1 MFLNLLVNIA
11 NAIEGHG
18 LINLNSGQ
26 AGHWVWIEIEIADNG
41 FGIAADNL
49 ANIFDPFFTTKEIGK
64 GTGLGLHV
72 VKMAIETHCG
82 EIAVSR
88 TEGYGAG
95 FKIVLPIAGAS
106 QQKVSQQKVSR

>member
-1 MFLNLLVNIA
+1 MFLNLLVNTA

-18 LINLNSGQ
+18 LINLNSSQ
-26 AGHWVWIEIEIADNG
+26 AGDWVWIEIADNG

-49 ANIFDPFFTTKEIGK
+49 TNIFDPFFTTKEIGK

-72 VKMAIETHCG
+72 VKMAIETDGG
-82 EIAVSR
+82 EIVVSS

-106 QQKVSQQKVSR
+106 QQKVSR